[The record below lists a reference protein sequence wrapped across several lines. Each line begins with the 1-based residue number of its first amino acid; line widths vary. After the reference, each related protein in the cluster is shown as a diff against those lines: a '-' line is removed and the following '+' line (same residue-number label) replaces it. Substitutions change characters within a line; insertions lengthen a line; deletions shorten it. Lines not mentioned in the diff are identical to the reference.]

1 MPSWHCK
8 ARESLSLFLILK
20 FSARTLNGGIFLQ
33 DIAVDAIAIAVLSC
47 GGEIASGN
55 AAQVVGYKIG
65 AFTGSAVLFWIY
77 ASFGWNGLFLFLSAL
92 YATVLL
98 VFLFTISPPL
108 VESKNS
114 QSQSLGQVWTQV
126 KGFSRKL
133 QLTPSFS
140 DISPS
145 LKSLLFYLVLYKLGE
160 SAALATFPF
169 FLARSGVASGQI
181 AFWNGTLAM
190 LSSIVG
196 STLASWMSVSQ

>member
-1 MPSWHCK
+1 M
-8 ARESLSLFLILK
+8 
-20 FSARTLNGGIFLQ
+20 
-33 DIAVDAIAIAVLSC
+33 DAIAIAVLSC
-47 GGEIASGN
+47 GGEVASGN

-77 ASFGWNGLFLFLSAL
+77 ASFGWSGLFSLMALIYGAVLF
-92 YATVLL
+92 

-114 QSQSLGQVWTQV
+114 QSQSLGQVWSQV

-133 QLTPSFS
+133 QLTPSFA
-140 DISPS
+140 DLSPS
-145 LKSLLFYLVLYKLGE
+145 LRSLLFYLVLYKLGE
-160 SAALATFPF
+160 SAASQTFPF